1 MIRLFFKF
9 FLLTV
14 LVLLLSKWA
23 FEQLLAKRVYADR
36 QRVVTG
42 VHLGGM
48 RLVARQLLTTPEDR
62 RENTLDKIQLQFRAP
77 LELRPLSELEPK
89 ERSRLSEPYG
99 YSFRLSDNYGEHL
112 SIHFDSE
119 QYLRLGP
126 FDDYSTIAFEDA
138 VWGWLQLLIDRYEN
152 SNKTQQEVDQ
162 LSKDFGLPIKLLDSE
177 ELPDS
182 GKDRFAS
189 GRDVAFYGDQGGNY
203 AATKLQS
210 SDTYMRIGPLPAFK
224 DVTTP
229 TAQTILGLA
238 FLSSAVLIGLLV
250 NSIARK
256 FNQLARVARAIAQ
269 GNLGARVQESKA
281 GEARELARALNLMAN
296 RSESMIRSKR
306 ELLQMVSH
314 ELRTP
319 LARLR
324 FAVDLIESKSDDAK
338 RARRMEIINQS
349 INDLEMLV
357 NEILEYVRN
366 KEELP
371 TRSQEWIDVRKAIEP
386 VSKALAEE
394 TPQLSIEFESNLPGQ
409 QIPLIY
415 ADRIAFLRVAK
426 NVLGNAQR
434 YAKSKL
440 VVRVYQVTSETT
452 NNHQADASHS
462 KSQTCVEFE
471 DDGPGI
477 PEDKWTEVIE
487 PFVRISDPSSWVP
500 SNANQAQTRNHSGH
514 KNHAGIGLGLAIVS
528 RILKQHGGSIQI
540 GRGKL
545 GGCVVRTYWPNPA
558 SQPPMV

>member
-14 LVLLLSKWA
+14 LVLLFSKWA
-23 FEQLLAKRVYADR
+23 FEQLLASRVYADR

-48 RLVARQLLTTPEDR
+48 RLVARQLLSGPEDR
-62 RENTLDKIQLQFRAP
+62 RENILSKIQLQFRAP

-99 YSFRLSDNYGEHL
+99 YSYRLADNYSEHL
-112 SIHFDSE
+112 SVHFDSE

-126 FDDYSTIAFEDA
+126 FNDYSTIAFEDA
-138 VWGWLQLLIDRYEN
+138 LWGWLQLLTYRYEN
-152 SNKTQQEVDQ
+152 SDKTPPELDQ
-162 LSKDFGLPIKLLDSE
+162 LSKDFGLPIKLLESQD
-177 ELPDS
+177 LPAS
-182 GKDRFAS
+182 GSNRFAS
-189 GRDVAFYGDQGGNY
+189 GRDVAFYEDQGGYY

-210 SDTYMRIGPLPAFK
+210 SDSYMRIGPLPEFK

-229 TAQTILGLA
+229 TAQTTLGLA
-238 FLSSAVLIGLLV
+238 FLGSAILIGLLV

-256 FNQLARVARAIAQ
+256 FNKLARVARAIAQ
-269 GNLGARVQESKA
+269 GNLGARVQEGNA
-281 GEARELARALNLMAN
+281 GEARELATALNLMA
-296 RSESMIRSKR
+296 SKTETLIQSKR

-324 FAVDLIESKSDDAK
+324 FAVDLIEAKSDDPK
-338 RARRMEIINQS
+338 RTRRMEIINQS

-357 NEILEYVRN
+357 NEILEYIRN
-366 KEELP
+366 REELP
-371 TRSQEWIDVRKAIEP
+371 SRSQEWIDVRKAIEP
-386 VSKALAEE
+386 ISKALAEE

-409 QIPLIY
+409 QTPLIY

-426 NVLGNAQR
+426 NLLGNAQR
-434 YAKSKL
+434 YAKSRL
-440 VVRVYQVTSETT
+440 VVRVYQVKSETT
-452 NNHQADASHS
+452 NNYQADPSRS
-462 KSQTCVEFE
+462 KPQTCVEFE

-487 PFVRISDPSSWVP
+487 PFVRISDPSSWIP
-500 SNANQAQTRNHSGH
+500 SNTKEAPWTNLSHRS
-514 KNHAGIGLGLAIVS
+514 HAGIGLGLAIVS
-528 RILKQHGGSIQI
+528 RILNQHGGSIQI

-545 GGCVVRTYWPNPA
+545 GGCVVRTYWPNLA

>member
-23 FEQLLAKRVYADR
+23 FEQLLARRVYADR

-62 RENTLDKIQLQFRAP
+62 RENILGKIQLQFRAP
-77 LELRPLSELEPK
+77 LELRTLSELEPK
-89 ERSRLSEPYG
+89 ERSIVNEPYG
-99 YSFRLSDNYGEHL
+99 YSYRLEDNYREHL
-112 SIHFDSE
+112 SIHFDSK

-126 FDDYSTIAFEDA
+126 FNDYSTVAFEDA
-138 VWGWLQLLIDRYEN
+138 LWGWLQLLTYRYEN
-152 SNKTQQEVDQ
+152 SDKTQQEVDQ
-162 LSKDFGLPIKLLDSE
+162 LSKDFGLSIKLLDSE

-189 GRDVAFYGDQGGNY
+189 GRDVAFYSDRGAYY
-203 AATKLQS
+203 AATKLRS
-210 SDTYMRIGPLPAFK
+210 SDSYMQIGPLPEFK

-229 TAQTILGLA
+229 AAQTILWLA

-269 GNLGARVQESKA
+269 GNLGARVEESKA

-296 RSESMIRSKR
+296 KSESMIRSKR

-338 RARRMEIINQS
+338 RTRRMEIINQS
-349 INDLEMLV
+349 INDLDMLV

-366 KEELP
+366 KEEFP

-386 VSKALAEE
+386 FSKALAEE

-409 QIPLIY
+409 QMPLIY
-415 ADRIAFLRVAK
+415 LDRIAFLRVAK

-452 NNHQADASHS
+452 NNHQADPNRS
-462 KSQTCVEFE
+462 KFQTCLEFE

-500 SNANQAQTRNHSGH
+500 SNTKQAPSTNLSHRS
-514 KNHAGIGLGLAIVS
+514 HAGIGLGLAIVS
-528 RILKQHGGSIQI
+528 RILNQHGGSIQI

>member
-14 LVLLLSKWA
+14 LVLLFSKWA
-23 FEQLLAKRVYADR
+23 FEQLLASRVYADR

-48 RLVARQLLTTPEDR
+48 RLVARQLLTNPEDSR
-62 RENTLDKIQLQFRAP
+62 KNILSKIQLQFRAP

-89 ERSRLSEPYG
+89 ERTRLSEPYG
-99 YSFRLSDNYGEHL
+99 YSYRLADNNREHL

-126 FDDYSTIAFEDA
+126 FNDYSTIAFEDA
-138 VWGWLQLLIDRYEN
+138 LWGWLQLLTYRYEN
-152 SNKTQQEVDQ
+152 SDKTPQELDQ
-162 LSKDFGLPIKLLDSE
+162 LSKDFGLPIKLLESQD
-177 ELPDS
+177 LPAS
-182 GKDRFAS
+182 GSNRFAS
-189 GRDVAFYGDQGGNY
+189 GRDVAFYEDQGGYY

-210 SDTYMRIGPLPAFK
+210 SDSYMRIGPLPEFK

-229 TAQTILGLA
+229 TAQTTLVLA
-238 FLSSAVLIGLLV
+238 FLGSAILIGLLV

-256 FNQLARVARAIAQ
+256 FNKLARVARAIAQ
-269 GNLGARVQESKA
+269 GNLGARVQEGNA
-281 GEARELARALNLMAN
+281 GEARELATALNLMAN
-296 RSESMIRSKR
+296 KTETLIRSKR

-324 FAVDLIESKSDDAK
+324 FAVDLIEAKSDDPK
-338 RARRMEIINQS
+338 RTRRMEIIHQS

-357 NEILEYVRN
+357 NEILEYIRN

-386 VSKALAEE
+386 ISKALAEE

-409 QIPLIY
+409 QTPLIY

-426 NVLGNAQR
+426 NLLGNAQR
-434 YAKSKL
+434 YAKSRL
-440 VVRVYQVTSETT
+440 VVRVYQVKSETT
-452 NNHQADASHS
+452 NNDQAVPSRS

-500 SNANQAQTRNHSGH
+500 SNTKQAPSTNLSHRS
-514 KNHAGIGLGLAIVS
+514 HAGIGLGLAIVS
-528 RILKQHGGSIQI
+528 RILNQHGGSIQI

>member
-23 FEQLLAKRVYADR
+23 FEQLLASRVYADR
-36 QRVVTG
+36 ERVVTG

-62 RENTLDKIQLQFRAP
+62 RENILSKIQLQFRAP
-77 LELRPLSELEPK
+77 LELRPLAELAPK
-89 ERSRLSEPYG
+89 ERARVSEPYG
-99 YSFRLSDNYGEHL
+99 YSYRLAEDYREHL

-126 FDDYSTIAFEDA
+126 FNDYSTVAFEDA
-138 VWGWLQLLIDRYEN
+138 VWGWLQLLTFRYEN
-152 SNKTQQEVDQ
+152 SDRTQQDLDQ
-162 LSKDFGLPIKLLDSE
+162 LSKDFGLPIKLLE
-177 ELPDS
+177 YQELPES
-182 GKDRFAS
+182 GRDRFKS
-189 GRDVAFYGDQGGNY
+189 GRDVAFYGDQGGHY

-210 SDTYMRIGPLPAFK
+210 ADRYMRIGPLPEFK
-224 DVTTP
+224 DVTKP
-229 TAQTILGLA
+229 TAQTTLVLA
-238 FLSSAVLIGLLV
+238 FLISAVLIGLLV

-256 FNQLARVARAIAQ
+256 FNKLARVARAIAQ

-281 GEARELARALNLMAN
+281 GEARELAKALNLMAN
-296 RSESMIRSKR
+296 KSETLIRSKL

-324 FAVDLIESKSDDAK
+324 FAVDLLEGKSDDPK
-338 RARRMEIINQS
+338 RNRRMEIIQQS

-357 NEILEYVRN
+357 NEILDFVRN

-371 TRSQEWIDVRKAIEP
+371 SRSQEWIDVRKAIEP
-386 VSKALAEE
+386 VSKVLVEE
-394 TPQLSIEFESNLPGQ
+394 TPQLCIEFESILPGQ
-409 QIPLIY
+409 QVPLIY
-415 ADRIAFLRVAK
+415 ADHIAFLRVAK

-440 VVRVYQVTSETT
+440 VVRVYQVASETLH
-452 NNHQADASHS
+452 NHQADSSRS

-477 PEDKWTEVIE
+477 PEDRWIEVIE
-487 PFVRISDPSSWVP
+487 PFVRISDPDSWIP
-500 SNANQAQTRNHSGH
+500 SKTNPPPAKNLKH

-558 SQPPMV
+558 SQPPMI

>member
-23 FEQLLAKRVYADR
+23 FEQLLARQEFADR
-36 QRVVTG
+36 ERVVTG

-48 RLVARQLLTTPEDR
+48 RLVARQLLINPEDR
-62 RENTLDKIQLQFRAP
+62 RENILGKIQLQFRAP

-89 ERSRLSEPYG
+89 EQSTVSEPYG
-99 YSFRLSDNYGEHL
+99 YSYRLEDNYREYL
-112 SIHFDSE
+112 LIHFDSK

-126 FDDYSTIAFEDA
+126 FNDYSTIAFEDA
-138 VWGWLQLLIDRYEN
+138 LWGWLQLLAYRYEN
-152 SNKTQQEVDQ
+152 SDKTPQEVDQ

-177 ELPDS
+177 EMPDS

-189 GRDVAFYGDQGGNY
+189 GRDVAFYGDRGGYY

-229 TAQTILGLA
+229 TARIILGWA

-250 NSIARK
+250 HSIARK
-256 FNQLARVARAIAQ
+256 FNNLARVARAIAQ

-296 RSESMIRSKR
+296 KSESMIRSKR

-324 FAVDLIESKSDDAK
+324 FAVDLLESKSDDAK
-338 RARRMEIINQS
+338 RTRRMEIIHQS
-349 INDLEMLV
+349 INDLDMLV

-386 VSKALAEE
+386 VSNALAEE
-394 TPQLSIEFESNLPGQ
+394 TPHLSIEFESNLTGQ
-409 QIPLIY
+409 QMPLIY
-415 ADRIAFLRVAK
+415 ADRNAFLRVAR
-426 NVLGNAQR
+426 NVFGNAQR
-434 YAKSKL
+434 YANSKL

-452 NNHQADASHS
+452 SNHQADPNRS
-462 KSQTCVEFE
+462 KSRTCVEFE

-477 PEDKWTEVIE
+477 PEEKWTDIIE
-487 PFVRISDPSSWVP
+487 PFVRISDPSSWIP
-500 SNANQAQTRNHSGH
+500 SNTNQAQTMNLSPR
-514 KNHAGIGLGLAIVS
+514 NHAGIGLGLAIVS
-528 RILKQHGGSIQI
+528 RILQQHGGSIQI

>member
-1 MIRLFFKF
+1 MIRLFSKF

-23 FEQLLAKRVYADR
+23 FEQLLARRVYADR

-62 RENTLDKIQLQFRAP
+62 RGNILGKIQLQFRAP
-77 LELRPLSELEPK
+77 LELRPLSDLVPK
-89 ERSRLSEPYG
+89 ERSILNEPYG
-99 YSFRLSDNYGEHL
+99 YSYRLEDNYREHL
-112 SIHFDSE
+112 SIHFDSK

-126 FDDYSTIAFEDA
+126 FNDYSTVAFEDA
-138 VWGWLQLLIDRYEN
+138 LWGWLQLLTYRYEN
-152 SNKTQQEVDQ
+152 SDKTQQEVDQ

-189 GRDVAFYGDQGGNY
+189 GRDVAFYSDRGAYY
-203 AATKLQS
+203 AATKLRS
-210 SDTYMRIGPLPAFK
+210 SDSYMQIGPLPAFK

-229 TAQTILGLA
+229 TAEVTLGLA
-238 FLSSAVLIGLLV
+238 FFISAVLIGLLV

-269 GNLGARVQESKA
+269 GNLGARVEESKA

-296 RSESMIRSKR
+296 KSESMIRSKR

-338 RARRMEIINQS
+338 RTRRMEIINQS

-366 KEELP
+366 KEEFP

-386 VSKALAEE
+386 FSKALAEE

-409 QIPLIY
+409 QMPLIY
-415 ADRIAFLRVAK
+415 SDRIAFLRVAK

-440 VVRVYQVTSETT
+440 VVRVYQFTSETT
-452 NNHQADASHS
+452 NNRQAVPSRS

-500 SNANQAQTRNHSGH
+500 SNTKQAPSTNLSHRS
-514 KNHAGIGLGLAIVS
+514 HAGIGLGLAIVS

>member
-23 FEQLLAKRVYADR
+23 FEQLLARRVYADR

-48 RLVARQLLTTPEDR
+48 RLVARQLQTTPEDR
-62 RENTLDKIQLQFRAP
+62 RDNILGKIQLQFRAP

-99 YSFRLSDNYGEHL
+99 YSYRLLDNYGEHL

-126 FDDYSTIAFEDA
+126 FNDYSTIAFEDA
-138 VWGWLQLLIDRYEN
+138 LWGWLQLLTYRYEN
-152 SNKTQQEVDQ
+152 SDKTPQELDQ
-162 LSKDFGLPIKLLDSE
+162 LSKDFGLPIKLLDSQ

-189 GRDVAFYGDQGGNY
+189 GREVAFYSDRAAYY
-203 AATKLQS
+203 AATKLRS
-210 SDTYMRIGPLPAFK
+210 SDTYMQIGPLPEFK

-229 TAQTILGLA
+229 AAQTILWLA
-238 FLSSAVLIGLLV
+238 FLSSAILIGLLV

-269 GNLGARVQESKA
+269 GNLGARVEESKA

-296 RSESMIRSKR
+296 KSESMIRSKR

-324 FAVDLIESKSDDAK
+324 FAVDLIESNSDDVK
-338 RARRMEIINQS
+338 RTRRMEIINQS

-366 KEELP
+366 KEEFP

-386 VSKALAEE
+386 FSKALAEE

-409 QIPLIY
+409 QMPLIY
-415 ADRIAFLRVAK
+415 SDRIAFLRVAK

-440 VVRVYQVTSETT
+440 VVRVYQFTSETT
-452 NNHQADASHS
+452 NNRQAVPSRS

-500 SNANQAQTRNHSGH
+500 SNTKQAPSTNLSHRS
-514 KNHAGIGLGLAIVS
+514 HAGIGLGLAIVS